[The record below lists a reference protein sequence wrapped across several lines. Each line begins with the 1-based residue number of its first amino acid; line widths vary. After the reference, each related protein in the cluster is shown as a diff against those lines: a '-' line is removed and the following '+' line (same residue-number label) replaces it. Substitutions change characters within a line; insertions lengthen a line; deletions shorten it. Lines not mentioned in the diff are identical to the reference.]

1 MRFPDL
7 YLAMGY
13 AYVIAT
19 STREPDVTTAATTFA
34 KQYTIIRINTTHTD

>member
-7 YLAMGY
+7 YIAMGY

-19 STREPDVTTAATTFA
+19 QHVEPDVTTAATT
-34 KQYTIIRINTTHTD
+34 IH

>member
-7 YLAMGY
+7 YIAMGY

-19 STREPDVTTAATTFA
+19 STREPDVTTAATT
-34 KQYTIIRINTTHTD
+34 IH

>member
-19 STREPDVTTAATTFA
+19 STCEPDMNTAATTFA
-34 KQYTIIRINTTHTD
+34 KQNTIIRINTTHTD